1 MAKDYKEI
9 FNKLIADMKLKKSL
23 GIEKVEKAFKLAEKL
38 HAGQSVSLA
47 RNIYCIQLRLRSP

>member
-23 GIEKVEKAFKLAEKL
+23 GIEKVEKAFKLAGKL
-38 HAGQSVSLA
+38 HAGQNRKSGEV
-47 RNIYCIQLRLRSP
+47 Y